1 MENAITRLYLVRH
14 CQSMGNL
21 QNIFQG
27 QHEYDVSP
35 VGEQQLALLSLRF
48 RNIHLDAIYSSPLQ
62 RAAKTAEAINAYHNL
77 PITPLDDLME
87 IDVGELEAKPL
98 SDLPVQYPVLSR
110 HWNETPQDCV
120 FPGGESM
127 HQVFDRAS
135 SALRTILAESAGMTV
150 LVASHGCLLRNMACA
165 LLYGTIDALPQ
176 VVLSG
181 NTSVSEFEISASGV
195 QVVRMND
202 LSHLP
207 PELRGDP
214 HQYDLKK

>member
-14 CQSMGNL
+14 CQSIGNL

-27 QHEYDVSP
+27 QHEYGVSP

-87 IDVGELEAKPL
+87 IDVGELEGRKLDSVFDGHPAL
-98 SDLPVQYPVLSR
+98 AAR
-110 HWNETPQDCV
+110 WNEAPQDCA
-120 FPGGESM
+120 FPGGESVA
-127 HQVFDRAS
+127 QVYGRAK
-135 SALRTILAESAGMTV
+135 SALSRILRENAGKTV
-150 LVASHGCLLRNMACA
+150 VVASHGCLLRNMVCA
-165 LLYGTIDALPQ
+165 LLYGTVDALPQ

-181 NTSVSEFEISASGV
+181 NTSVSEFEVLEAGV
-195 QVVRMND
+195 RVVRMND

>member
-14 CQSMGNL
+14 CQSIGNL

-27 QHEYDVSP
+27 QHEYGVSP

-77 PITPLDDLME
+77 PITQLNDLME

-127 HQVFDRAS
+127 RQVFDRAS
-135 SALRTILAESAGMTV
+135 SALRT
-150 LVASHGCLLRNMACA
+150 
-165 LLYGTIDALPQ
+165 P
-176 VVLSG
+176 
-181 NTSVSEFEISASGV
+181 
-195 QVVRMND
+195 
-202 LSHLP
+202 
-207 PELRGDP
+207 
-214 HQYDLKK
+214 

>member
-1 MENAITRLYLVRH
+1 
-14 CQSMGNL
+14 MGNL

-27 QHEYDVSP
+27 QHEYGVSP

-77 PITPLDDLME
+77 PITQLNDLME

-98 SDLPVQYPVLSR
+98 GDLPVQYPVLSR

-135 SALRTILAESAGMTV
+135 S
-150 LVASHGCLLRNMACA
+150 GCLLRNMACA
-165 LLYGTIDALPQ
+165 LLYGTVDALPR

-181 NTSVSEFEISASGV
+181 NTSVSEFEVSEAGV
-195 QVVRMND
+195 RVVRMND

>member
-1 MENAITRLYLVRH
+1 
-14 CQSMGNL
+14 MGNL

-27 QHEYDVSP
+27 QSDADVSET
-35 VGEQQLALLSLRF
+35 GEKQLALLSLRF
-48 RNIHLDAIYSSPLQ
+48 RNIHIDAIYSSPLQ
-62 RAAKTAEAINAYHNL
+62 RALKTAEAINTYHNL
-77 PITPLDDLME
+77 PVTRLDDLKE

-98 SDLPVQYPVLSR
+98 GDLPALYPVLSR
-110 HWNETPQDCV
+110 QWNETPQDCV

-127 HQVFDRAS
+127 RQVFDRAS
-135 SALRTILAESAGMTV
+135 AALRTILAESAGKTV

-165 LLYGTIDALPQ
+165 LLHGTIDALPQ

-181 NTSVSEFEISASGV
+181 NTSVSEFEISDEGV
-195 QVVRMND
+195 RAVRMND

-207 PELRGDP
+207 PELLGDP

>member
-62 RAAKTAEAINAYHNL
+62 RAAKTAEAINVYHNL

-98 SDLPVQYPVLSR
+98 GDLPALYPVLS
-110 HWNETPQDCV
+110 
-120 FPGGESM
+120 
-127 HQVFDRAS
+127 
-135 SALRTILAESAGMTV
+135 
-150 LVASHGCLLRNMACA
+150 
-165 LLYGTIDALPQ
+165 
-176 VVLSG
+176 LSL
-181 NTSVSEFEISASGV
+181 I
-195 QVVRMND
+195 
-202 LSHLP
+202 HI
-207 PELRGDP
+207 
-214 HQYDLKK
+214 

>member
-77 PITPLDDLME
+77 PITQLNDLME

-120 FPGGESM
+120 FPGGESVA
-127 HQVFDRAS
+127 QVYGRAK
-135 SALRTILAESAGMTV
+135 SALSRILRENAGKTV
-150 LVASHGCLLRNMACA
+150 VVASHGFLLRNMVCA
-165 LLYGTIDALPQ
+165 LLNGDLQALPS
-176 VVLSG
+176 VHIGG
-181 NTSVSEFEISASGV
+181 NTSVSEFEISEAGV
-195 QVVRMND
+195 RVVRMND

>member
-62 RAAKTAEAINAYHNL
+62 RAAKTAEAINVYHNL

-98 SDLPVQYPVLSR
+98 GDLPALYPVLSR
-110 HWNETPQDCV
+110 HWNETRLKGV
-120 FPGGESM
+120 FPGGE
-127 HQVFDRAS
+127 
-135 SALRTILAESAGMTV
+135 
-150 LVASHGCLLRNMACA
+150 
-165 LLYGTIDALPQ
+165 
-176 VVLSG
+176 
-181 NTSVSEFEISASGV
+181 
-195 QVVRMND
+195 
-202 LSHLP
+202 
-207 PELRGDP
+207 
-214 HQYDLKK
+214 

>member
-27 QHEYDVSP
+27 QHEYGVSP

-77 PITPLDDLME
+77 PITQLDDLME
-87 IDVGELEAKPL
+87 IDVGELEGRKLDSVFEGHPAL
-98 SDLPVQYPVLSR
+98 AAR
-110 HWNETPQDCV
+110 WNEAPQDCA
-120 FPGGESM
+120 FPGGESVA
-127 HQVFDRAS
+127 QVYGRAK
-135 SALRTILAESAGMTV
+135 SALSRILRENAGKTV
-150 LVASHGCLLRNMACA
+150 VVASHGFLLRNMVCA
-165 LLYGTIDALPQ
+165 LLNGDLQALPS
-176 VVLSG
+176 VHIGG
-181 NTSVSEFEISASGV
+181 NTSVSEFEVSEAGV
-195 QVVRMND
+195 RVVRMND